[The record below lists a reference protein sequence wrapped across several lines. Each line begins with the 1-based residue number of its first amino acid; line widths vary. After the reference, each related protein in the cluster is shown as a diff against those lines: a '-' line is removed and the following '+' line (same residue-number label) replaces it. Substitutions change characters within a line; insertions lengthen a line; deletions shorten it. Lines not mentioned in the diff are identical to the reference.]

1 MLHVFLLL
9 LAIAFYPVSS
19 QAVTLTF
26 MHQNDLHAHLTPH
39 ADLAPDGAIGAIGT
53 RTKVVERGGLARLA
67 TLVKKIRAENPNSV
81 LMSVGDTYHGGVEA
95 LYSVGNAIVEPMNT
109 LGVDVGVP
117 GNWDFGF
124 GPFVFRARYT
134 NATSR
139 ELAMLRDPMRPEGI
153 TEIFRPNYPNLAA
166 NMVETRTG
174 ALLLPATLIKQVGGV
189 KVGFIGLT
197 SDIVKMM
204 YPLLAPGLTFTEG
217 EAQYAQLI
225 NKYAAQLRS
234 QGAAVVVVMSELGLH
249 KNYRL
254 AQVIAPKSVDIIFS
268 AHTHELTAT
277 PLKSASGALV
287 VEAGNDGNLGRMDV
301 TVSGNKITGTAWKV
315 IPIDRTLAVDI
326 KDPTPN
332 SMLALTHP
340 IDTVIGHTS
349 EPLDR
354 AHALENNFNNALTDI
369 LRGYGKT
376 NIAVTPGFRF
386 YGVVAEP
393 GATLEDNT
401 VANGNITLEDV
412 YRFLPMPFMIATAD
426 VTGKQL
432 RMIMEESYKTVYSQD
447 PFDQLGGWTFGFSGL
462 KATVDLG
469 AANGARVLNM
479 HLSDNAAVITD
490 DSVVSVTGCRRVIE
504 PMDKL
509 CNFRGVTNLRPLIRT
524 GTAEPWTGIDLLIE
538 GISKQMPYYAGRRDI
553 TDISGIPTWPQSPW
567 VQPLAEVP

>member
-1 MLHVFLLL
+1 MLHVFLIL

-81 LMSVGDTYHGGVEA
+81 LMSVGD
-95 LYSVGNAIVEPMNT
+95 I
-109 LGVDVGVP
+109 
-117 GNWDFGF
+117 
-124 GPFVFRARYT
+124 
-134 NATSR
+134 
-139 ELAMLRDPMRPEGI
+139 
-153 TEIFRPNYPNLAA
+153 
-166 NMVETRTG
+166 
-174 ALLLPATLIKQVGGV
+174 
-189 KVGFIGLT
+189 
-197 SDIVKMM
+197 
-204 YPLLAPGLTFTEG
+204 
-217 EAQYAQLI
+217 
-225 NKYAAQLRS
+225 
-234 QGAAVVVVMSELGLH
+234 
-249 KNYRL
+249 
-254 AQVIAPKSVDIIFS
+254 
-268 AHTHELTAT
+268 
-277 PLKSASGALV
+277 
-287 VEAGNDGNLGRMDV
+287 
-301 TVSGNKITGTAWKV
+301 
-315 IPIDRTLAVDI
+315 
-326 KDPTPN
+326 
-332 SMLALTHP
+332 
-340 IDTVIGHTS
+340 
-349 EPLDR
+349 
-354 AHALENNFNNALTDI
+354 NNALTDI

-432 RMIMEESYKTVYSQD
+432 RTIMEESYKTVYSQD

-462 KATVDLG
+462 KATMNLG
-469 AANGARVLNM
+469 AANGARVLDM